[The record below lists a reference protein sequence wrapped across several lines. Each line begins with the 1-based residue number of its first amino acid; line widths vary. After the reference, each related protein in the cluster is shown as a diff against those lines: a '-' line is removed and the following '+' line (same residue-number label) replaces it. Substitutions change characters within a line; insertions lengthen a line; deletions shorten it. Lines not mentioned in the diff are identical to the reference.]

1 MSSGPVYPLIDSD
14 AYADFFHHS
23 VTRSSVH
30 LPLAA
35 TPTASPTCSP
45 TFYLVCYLTLHLFS
59 SLILITEYL
68 LQLVNHKDKLSIHL
82 KFSEHF

>member
-1 MSSGPVYPLIDSD
+1 MFLEFIVPQTMSSGPVYPLIDSD

-59 SLILITEYL
+59 SLILLTGNIYC
-68 LQLVNHKDKLSIHL
+68 SW
-82 KFSEHF
+82 